1 MEEKQQKFLD
11 ALFGDAR
18 GNTREAMRMA
28 GYSEYTLTREV
39 VEPLEA
45 EIEKRTRKF
54 IAQMGPKAIFTMMGV
69 LDGTETLGVKEKIS
83 AAKDFLDRAGFT
95 KVEKIEV
102 EAKSPLFILPPK
114 KTNDE
119 TE

>member
-1 MEEKQQKFLD
+1 MKDTQQKFLD
-11 ALFGDAR
+11 ALFGDAK
-18 GNTREAMRMA
+18 GNVREAMRMA
-28 GYSEYTLTREV
+28 GYSDNTTTHEV

-54 IAQMGPKAIFTMMGV
+54 IAQMGPKAVHTMMGV
-69 LDGTETLGVKEKIS
+69 LDGSETLGVKEKIS

-102 EAKSPLFILPPK
+102 ESKSPLFILPPK
-114 KTNDE
+114 KTDDE